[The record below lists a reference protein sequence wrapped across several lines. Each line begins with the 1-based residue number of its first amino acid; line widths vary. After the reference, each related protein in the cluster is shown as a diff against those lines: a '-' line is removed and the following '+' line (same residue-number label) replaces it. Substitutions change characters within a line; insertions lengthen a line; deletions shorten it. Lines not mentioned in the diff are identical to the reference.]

1 MTEGIRIA
9 HIVRYWGNKGEVT
22 ADILTDFPDRFD
34 DVAAVTLRRGVDERG
49 ADLDAYRF
57 HKGRVLLKFAGVDS
71 ISDAERLAGYD
82 VMVPEDELHELPEDE
97 DVYYAFQL
105 ADCMVET
112 TEGEQIGT
120 VSGVLSTGGGDLLS
134 VKRPGRD
141 EALIPFV
148 DEICVDVD
156 LANKRIVVDPPVG
169 LLDL

>member
-22 ADILTDFPDRFD
+22 ADLLTDFPERFG
-34 DVAAVTLRRGVDERG
+34 DVAAVTLRRGGDERA
-49 ADLDAYRF
+49 ADLDGYRF

-82 VMVPEDELHELPEDE
+82 VLVPEEQLYELPEGE
-97 DVYYAFQL
+97 DVYYTFQL
-105 ADCMVET
+105 GGCAVET
-112 TEGEQIGT
+112 TSGEPVGT
-120 VSGVLSTGGGDLLS
+120 VSGVLNTVGGDLLS

-156 LANKRIVVDPPVG
+156 LDARRILIDPPEG